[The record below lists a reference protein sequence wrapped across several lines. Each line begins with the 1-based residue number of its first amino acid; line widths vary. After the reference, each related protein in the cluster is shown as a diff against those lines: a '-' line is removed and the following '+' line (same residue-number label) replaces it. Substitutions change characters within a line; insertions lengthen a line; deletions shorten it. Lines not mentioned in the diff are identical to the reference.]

1 MEQVQTTSCCDSLL
15 LQSERKS
22 LDSFLERHPDLA
34 EPINSIINSHI
45 ETYLSNIPF
54 LKDVKESKLSVLA
67 TMCRFEALDKE
78 QIVFEENSPG
88 DKLYILLNG
97 LATVLAPQWI
107 GNASALQQSF
117 EWGSDRG
124 DDKVVVAD
132 LKSGD
137 YFGETAMFVNI
148 NRTCT
153 VLTKQKCLLVS
164 VEKMI
169 FENFCAVCPIKDKMK
184 SVMKERMVAKL
195 SSLGIPFLVGI
206 PTETLGS
213 LTDLI
218 EIHEIQHEEVIFVE
232 GQQGDRFYIIVHGE
246 VKVETTSRSQSEDES
261 KSSINSDDKA
271 TSSSISSVLG
281 VLSAGNYFGEMALV
295 SESPRSAT
303 VSAVGKTILLSLGKE
318 TFQRI
323 FASNNNA
330 LAEFTLRVMR
340 ANAELSH
347 LLAHSVGLS
356 TFQSFLKRNLAQENI
371 EFWIATNDFKEND
384 IYTDKK
390 AALSR
395 AHEMYHLYCKEVAEN
410 QVNIPCKIRTDI
422 EKTLE
427 KSADIEM
434 NKNIFDAAQ
443 NEIYKL
449 MVRDNYAR
457 FKRTPDF
464 KEIFKCLG
472 ILIEDS

>member
-1 MEQVQTTSCCDSLL
+1 MDL
-15 LQSERKS
+15 
-22 LDSFLERHPDLA
+22 FLGRHQDLA
-34 EPINSIINSHI
+34 EPINSIIDSHI

-54 LKDVKESKLSVLA
+54 LKGVKESQLTVLA

-97 LATVLAPQWI
+97 SATVLSPQWI
-107 GNASALQQSF
+107 GNATAFQQSL

-148 NRTCT
+148 NRTST
-153 VLTKQKCLLVS
+153 IVTKQKCLFVS
-164 VEKMI
+164 VEKVT
-169 FENFCAVCPIKDKMK
+169 FENFCFVCPIIKDKMT

-206 PTETLGS
+206 PNDMLRS
-213 LTDLI
+213 MTDLA
-218 EIHEIQHEEVIFVE
+218 EVHEVDHEEVIFLE
-232 GQQGDRFYIIVHGE
+232 GQQGDRFYIIVHGQ
-246 VKVETTSRSQSEDES
+246 VKVETNSQNRSEDETES
-261 KSSINSDDKA
+261 GADISDKNSDTK
-271 TSSSISSVLG
+271 SVLG

-295 SESPRSAT
+295 SDSPRSAT
-303 VSAVGKTILLSLGKE
+303 VSAIGKTVLLSLGKE
-318 TFQRI
+318 SFQRI
-323 FASNNNA
+323 FVSNDNAS
-330 LAEFTLRVMR
+330 AEFSLRVLR
-340 ANAELSH
+340 ASSELIH

-356 TFQSFLKRNLAQENI
+356 TFKSYLKRNLAEENLD
-371 EFWIATNDFKEND
+371 FWITTKEFKENSLLHSD
-384 IYTDKK
+384 KMKVLQQAKAIY
-390 AALSR
+390 
-395 AHEMYHLYCKEVAEN
+395 ELYCKEGAKY
-410 QVNIPCKIRTDI
+410 QVNLPCTIRTGI
-422 EKTLE
+422 EKLLE
-427 KSADIEM
+427 KQEESEI
-434 NKNIFDAAQ
+434 NKHFFDKAQ
-443 NEIYKL
+443 NEIYDL

-472 ILIEDS
+472 ILIEYQ